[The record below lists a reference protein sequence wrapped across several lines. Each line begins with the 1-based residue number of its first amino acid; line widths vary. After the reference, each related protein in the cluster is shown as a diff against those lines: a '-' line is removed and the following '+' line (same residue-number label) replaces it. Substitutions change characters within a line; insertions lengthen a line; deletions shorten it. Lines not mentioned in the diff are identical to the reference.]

1 MSDHTFAQ
9 SLKSLKEQFRTRFQ
23 DFYSK
28 ENEIKLFENP
38 FIIYLS
44 EVPENMQLEL
54 ADLQA
59 NNSLKYNFNSEDL
72 VAFYVNISEN
82 LFPNLKSFAGKML
95 SIFASTYICEQ
106 TFSKMK
112 HVKSKTRSRLRDE
125 NLHNLLRVSTSKISP
140 DIDELVKQCQGQCS
154 H

>member
-1 MSDHTFAQ
+1 MSDHTFVQ
-9 SLKSLKEQFRTRFQ
+9 SLKLLKEQFRTRFQ

-38 FIIYLS
+38 FIIDLS

-59 NNSLKYNFNSEDL
+59 NNSLKNNFNSEDL
-72 VAFYVNISEN
+72 VAFYVSISEN

-95 SIFASTYICEQ
+95 SIFASTYIY
-106 TFSKMK
+106 
-112 HVKSKTRSRLRDE
+112 L
-125 NLHNLLRVSTSKISP
+125 
-140 DIDELVKQCQGQCS
+140 
-154 H
+154 